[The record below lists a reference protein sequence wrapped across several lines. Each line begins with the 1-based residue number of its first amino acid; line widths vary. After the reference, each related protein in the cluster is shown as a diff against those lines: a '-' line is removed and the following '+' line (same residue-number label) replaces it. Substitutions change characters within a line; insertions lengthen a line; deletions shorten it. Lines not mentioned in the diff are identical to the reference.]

1 MSGLR
6 NGKAIKF
13 KPLTE
18 QKIASILRNYR
29 INPLGMS
36 SEEEDFR
43 ISIAGAQEKSAFL
56 YHEKQWCEPL
66 QETPTTHIFKLPIGY
81 IPHHG
86 GPGIKDIMQ
95 LLLGSAKSLEDRDM
109 FFRTQI
115 LFWLLAGI
123 DGHAKNFSLFIEPE
137 GKYRLTPLYDIM
149 SAYPLIQA
157 KQLQSQK
164 IKMAMALQG
173 KNKHYHWHT
182 MQRRH
187 FIETAK
193 AVNYSQDRAE
203 SILEEILK
211 KTDFVINEVSKLIP
225 EGFPAYICDPIF
237 QGIMKAKQN

>member
-66 QETPTTHIFKLPIGY
+66 QETPTT
-81 IPHHG
+81 
-86 GPGIKDIMQ
+86 
-95 LLLGSAKSLEDRDM
+95 
-109 FFRTQI
+109 
-115 LFWLLAGI
+115 
-123 DGHAKNFSLFIEPE
+123 
-137 GKYRLTPLYDIM
+137 
-149 SAYPLIQA
+149 
-157 KQLQSQK
+157 
-164 IKMAMALQG
+164 
-173 KNKHYHWHT
+173 
-182 MQRRH
+182 
-187 FIETAK
+187 
-193 AVNYSQDRAE
+193 
-203 SILEEILK
+203 LEEILK

-237 QGIMKAKQN
+237 QGIMKAKQKLE